1 MYVLGRGAIEVYDLN
16 IILVN
21 YHQLQEALLNTLV
34 LSCMIVDT
42 IETYVYGCVL
52 LQYLSQEA
60 FFLGVQLRLQVG
72 KTMVIGISS
81 GLYYV
86 YI

>member
-1 MYVLGRGAIEVYDLN
+1 MYVLGHGAIEVYDLN
-16 IILVN
+16 RILVN

-34 LSCMIVDT
+34 LSCMIVDS

-60 FFLGVQLRLQVG
+60 CTGGPVEV
-72 KTMVIGISS
+72 TSW
-81 GLYYV
+81 
-86 YI
+86 